1 VLLAAEIS
9 SIYWLYSSDDD
20 VIHADIF
27 TYNYETT
34 HFNMV
39 VFQVVLKVSPECMSY
54 VIALPTLFVKS
65 VLSTESSI
73 DAKTNVSLSG

>member
-9 SIYWLYSSDDD
+9 SIYWLYSSGDDE
-20 VIHADIF
+20 IHVDIY
-27 TYNYETT
+27 THNYETT

-39 VFQVVLKVSPECMSY
+39 GFQVVLKVSPECMSY

-65 VLSTESSI
+65 VCSFYRI
-73 DAKTNVSLSG
+73 